1 MVTARNIV
9 SFAMGHVYVRE
20 SYKTL
25 RLGFRVLLSLGS
37 KGVREGD
44 GGNGLLATMVP
55 PYRAIAPAEHPP
67 LRHPAI

>member
-1 MVTARNIV
+1 MVMARNIV

-37 KGVREGD
+37 KRVCETGMVVMGF
-44 GGNGLLATMVP
+44 LLQWYLHTALL
-55 PYRAIAPAEHPP
+55 
-67 LRHPAI
+67 LRRSILP